1 MTTTSPPQGEHSD
14 TDVITENFPDCLK
27 CYCCKLY
34 KTVPEFQF
42 IKKTQKVFK
51 VCQEC
56 NRSKALKHYHEH
68 RLTILE
74 SKKTYRLDKI
84 KCSCGC
90 DVQTRNIIQH
100 TKSVKHNKRLAMMVS
115 SVSPIGASV
124 RV

>member
-1 MTTTSPPQGEHSD
+1 MTTTSEATPPQQDECKQ
-14 TDVITENFPDCLK
+14 VEFPDCLK

-51 VCQEC
+51 VCQDC
-56 NRSKALKHYHEH
+56 NRKKALKHYHEH

-90 DVQTRNIIQH
+90 DVQTRNLIQH
-100 TKSVKHNKRLAMMVS
+100 TKSVKHNKRLTALS

-124 RV
+124 